1 MGYTATKLVEIATAE
16 IGYHEKASNSNLD
29 SKTANSGNKN
39 YTKYGRDL
47 FNAGFFNGNKNGFDW
62 CAQFPTWCV
71 WKLTGKNKKKTE
83 YILCVGGDLS
93 AGCGF
98 ALKYYKAAGR
108 FDKTPK
114 VGDQIF
120 FKYNLNDTS
129 YTADHTGIVVRVTD
143 KLIETI
149 EGNSGNEV
157 KRKTYDRS
165 YYAIIG
171 YGHPRFDEAPAAATP
186 PKVETTYVGVSL
198 PILRVGSSGQSVKAL
213 QRLLYVM
220 NYYGAD
226 GKPLKIDGKFGP
238 NVERAVKKYQ
248 ELNNLK
254 ITGVCDQKMWNK
266 MLGGKTIS
274 MPAKKEETIVEE
286 KRYKTLEEIPEAY
299 RAGIK
304 KLVDAGSLKGKGGTL
319 GLDLTEDMIR
329 TLLVSTN
336 YTDKEISKVPKEIA
350 NTTEVVGSIRFKN
363 LGVAHKE

>member
-1 MGYTATKLVEIATAE
+1 MGYTAKQLVKIAEAE

-39 YTKYGRDL
+39 FTKYGRDL

-108 FDKTPK
+108 FDGNPK

-120 FKYNLNDTS
+120 FKYNLKDTS

-157 KRKTYDRS
+157 KRKAYQRTDKT
-165 YYAIIG
+165 IIG
-171 YGHPRFDEAPAAATP
+171 YGHPRYDAETATKAPA
-186 PKVETTYVGVSL
+186 KVKAKTVKIEM
-198 PILRVGSSGQSVKAL
+198 PILRKGSTGNAVKTL
-213 QRLLYVM
+213 QRLLRQLQYV
-220 NYYGAD
+220 NAD
-226 GKPLKIDGKFGP
+226 GKTLLIVDGSFGS
-238 NVERAVKKYQ
+238 NTEAAVKRYQ
-248 ELNNLK
+248 QKHLN
-254 ITGVCDQKMWNK
+254 GVDGIVGVKTWNK
-266 MLGGKTIS
+266 
-274 MPAKKEETIVEE
+274 
-286 KRYKTLEEIPEAY
+286 
-299 RAGIK
+299 
-304 KLVDAGSLKGKGGTL
+304 
-319 GLDLTEDMIR
+319 
-329 TLLVSTN
+329 LLN
-336 YTDKEISKVPKEIA
+336 
-350 NTTEVVGSIRFKN
+350 GR
-363 LGVAHKE
+363 